1 MFRIGVIGFIVRPG
15 VRGWEGGGLN
25 ESQRRVGRDKGRYI
39 YISNKK
45 IVNEC
50 GSEWIKKENGMG

>member
-1 MFRIGVIGFIVRPG
+1 LGFFGFFVG
-15 VRGWEGGGLN
+15 GGGGGWGGGGLN